1 MSPTVQTRSC
11 LGIYVVLRKDRKFSC
26 HMLIHQARE
35 AKGVLALA
43 LGAPPKD
50 GATLIRFVNP
60 TVDRA
65 LHTADLHTAQ
75 NYIGIT

>member
-1 MSPTVQTRSC
+1 
-11 LGIYVVLRKDRKFSC
+11 
-26 HMLIHQARE
+26 MLIHQARE